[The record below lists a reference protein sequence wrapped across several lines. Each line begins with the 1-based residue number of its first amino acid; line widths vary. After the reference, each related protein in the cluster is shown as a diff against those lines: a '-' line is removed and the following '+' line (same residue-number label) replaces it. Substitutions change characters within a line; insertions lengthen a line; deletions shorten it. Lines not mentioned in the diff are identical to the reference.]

1 VKLVGGRALGRRILW
16 LAAEEIAEEIA
27 DRVESVA
34 NCADCVAT
42 HVSNRPKP
50 TPGCVD
56 EPAAAN
62 CGDPVAQRVPSR
74 TEPVSNR
81 TDGFAADLDSSASH
95 RAQSAEEEAAYV

>member
-1 VKLVGGRALGRRILW
+1 MRILLW

-27 DRVESVA
+27 DRVQSVA
-34 NCADCVAT
+34 DRADCVAT

-50 TPGCVD
+50 TLSCVD
-56 EPAAAN
+56 KPAAAD
-62 CGDPVAQRVPSR
+62 CGDSVAQRVPSR
-74 TEPVSNR
+74 TKPVPNR